1 MEEKDNGGRLEPLE
15 HGNNG
20 YEEQEQVNEE
30 ESVTRKMLDRMNRDN
45 GWRRVRY
52 SPPPPSP
59 PPPPP
64 DSTPSLPLQDG
75 G

>member
-45 GWRRVRY
+45 G
-52 SPPPPSP
+52 
-59 PPPPP
+59 
-64 DSTPSLPLQDG
+64 
-75 G
+75 